1 MSKTRHTIKAYLY
14 DNLLTPDPNDFTA
27 RVSSE
32 RSLSVADICHSAA
45 TRGGADVSD
54 AAMSHAVELFLKE
67 MAYRL
72 CDGFAVNTG
81 YFTAVPV
88 VRGVFLNPNET
99 FDPQRHTLQFQFTQ
113 GELMRREIEDVEVK
127 IMGVAETGLYIGQVE
142 DMKSRTVNEVLTPGF
157 NLRVT
162 GTKLRVVGDK
172 PGVGI
177 FFRETAT
184 NTATKVDEGDIVI
197 NNPSELMIIIPAL
210 PAGTYQLEVT
220 TQYSMGK
227 QWLKE
232 QRTSNKRVREDIN
245 G

>member
-81 YFTAVPV
+81 YFTAMPV

-142 DMKSRTVNEVLTPGF
+142 DIKSRTVNEVLTPGF

-220 TQYSMGK
+220 TQYSTGNK
-227 QWLKE
+227 LLKE
-232 QRTSNKRVREDIN
+232 VRSAVFDRPLTVK
-245 G
+245 